1 MAERVLAA
9 QPNRHVDLADAEQEV
24 RQLLRSAGAL

>member
-1 MAERVLAA
+1 MAERLLSA
-9 QPNRHVDLADAEQEV
+9 QPGRHADLADAEQEV